1 VTGVKFFWTF
11 FWAFLL
17 TQMLNY
23 VVSSMNGLSF
33 HFMTGLVLSV
43 VITVLL
49 FVMTLIIPNDPV
61 EDHH

>member
-1 VTGVKFFWTF
+1 MTGVKFFWTF

>member
-1 VTGVKFFWTF
+1 VTGVKYFWTF

-43 VITVLL
+43 IITVLL

>member
-1 VTGVKFFWTF
+1 VTGVRFFWTF

>member
-1 VTGVKFFWTF
+1 MKFFWTF

>member
-1 VTGVKFFWTF
+1 MRFFWTF